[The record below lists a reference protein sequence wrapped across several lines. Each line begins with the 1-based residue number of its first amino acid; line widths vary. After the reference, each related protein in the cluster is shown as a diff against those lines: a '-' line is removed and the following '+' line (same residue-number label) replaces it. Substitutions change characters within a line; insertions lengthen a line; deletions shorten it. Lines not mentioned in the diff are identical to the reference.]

1 MKIRLTVTF
10 DQQAPTNAGEKFELT
25 CTARDILAWEKAGP
39 GRAAAQVINLA
50 GFRLD
55 DLYSLS
61 FATMR
66 RQGLWGGK
74 ETELREWAEVDLGHA
89 SVSKEDEEREAEEPD
104 PEDLPTPSGH
114 SSGG

>member
-10 DQQAPTNAGEKFELT
+10 DQEAPANAGEVFELT
-25 CTARDILAWEKAGP
+25 CESRDILAWEKAGP

-61 FATMR
+61 FAAMR
-66 RQGLWGGK
+66 RQELWGGK
-74 ETELREWAEVDLGHA
+74 EDELRKWAEIDLGHA
-89 SVSKEDEEREAEEPD
+89 TVSKEDEQSEAEEEADPPTQPD
-104 PEDLPTPSGH
+104 H
-114 SSGG
+114 STGE